1 LKNDEIS
8 IKEAIQRGILDRQR
22 GVYIHPITKEFFSIS
37 DAINKGVIHARILLP
52 PQEVPAFDS
61 LVSSNRFQENRTY
74 TICGAIDPRTRK
86 PIGLSQ
92 AMRDGIINTQNGTY
106 VDICTKETMTLNV
119 AIERG
124 LVLTE
129 LKTLDDQKPKNA
141 SPKISALKRELK
153 TLTIEFVLDPRTN
166 RKVSVTEAMHSGL
179 LDRQTLHYRH
189 PITNESLTLNRAYDK
204 GFIIG
209 HYTDSYFNQSKTTTK
224 TTTTTTRTDER
235 SYFIISV
242 LDPRTNKSLNLEQA
256 ISMGLFDF
264 TNALYI
270 NPINKE
276 ILHIH
281 DAIQCGFVE
290 AKINETLKDGHD
302 DQGNYDKRLPIGDFG
317 IDKTIK
323 SMRTKFNT
331 DGSSVLLIDIESTQP
346 TRGDMFTTLFD
357 CC

>member
-1 LKNDEIS
+1 MSRKGVFDPLKNDEIT

-22 GVYIHPITKEFFSIS
+22 GIYIHPITKEFFSIS
-37 DAINKGVIHARILLP
+37 DAINKGVIHARILMP
-52 PQEVPAFDS
+52 PQEVPAVDS
-61 LVSSNRFQENRTY
+61 LVSTNRFHENRTY
-74 TICGAIDPRTRK
+74 TICGAIDPRTHK

-106 VDICTKETMTLNV
+106 VNICTNETMTLNV
-119 AIERG
+119 AIEKG

-129 LKTLDDQKPKNA
+129 LKTLDDKKPSNINM
-141 SPKISALKRELK
+141 PPTVKREIK
-153 TLTIEFVLDPRTN
+153 TLSIEFVLDPRTN
-166 RKVSVTEAMHSGL
+166 RKVTVTEAMHNGL
-179 LDRQTLHYRH
+179 LDRQTLFYRH
-189 PITNESLTLNRAYDK
+189 PITNETFTLNRAYDK

-209 HYTDSYFNQSKTTTK
+209 HYTDSYFNQKKTITTTK
-224 TTTTTTRTDER
+224 TLRTDEK
-235 SYFIISV
+235 SYFIISI

-256 ISMGLFDF
+256 ISMGLYDY

-290 AKINETLKDGHD
+290 AKISETLHDGHD
-302 DQGNYDKRLPIGDFG
+302 EQGFYDKRLPVGDFG
-317 IDKTIK
+317 IDKSIR

-331 DGSSVLLIDIESTQP
+331 DGSSVLLIDIESTKP
-346 TRGDMFTTLFD
+346 TRGK
-357 CC
+357 